1 MLDMGF
7 TNAPNVFNDVQ
18 YEVTYGQ
25 KDFATA
31 EMVRVDAVFE
41 PTTGQNLG
49 DDFKRFIFPSGFPTP
64 YVGEMFIWK
73 NNYWL
78 GINSDNYQSLGKS
91 LICRRCNNTLKW
103 KDDYENTVVEPC
115 IVANK
120 LLEAADYTTS
130 QMVTIAGYIK
140 LYCQRNIRTNTV
152 KETRRVMFGVA
163 GNWTAY
169 KVFGNGKGNFTNSE
183 TTNNSSPSI
192 TELQLGASYTN
203 ADVDD
208 LVNGIADAFRTEFS
222 LTISDGNISQIVGFE
237 KQLSATVKKDNAVV
251 SEGLTWTT
259 TNNTVVSCTSSGVIR
274 CLEVGTVTIRC
285 AMTNNAAIYDQIT
298 IVVSEFPINN
308 YSVVVTPNVGRI
320 YEGDSQSYSCYL
332 ENNGV
337 VTSNEFV
344 FSASGAPAN
353 SYRLYITDGNNFIV
367 QNIAKYLT
375 SPLIVSC
382 VSGAYSKDISIDLR
396 GDF

>member
-1 MLDMGF
+1 MGF

-18 YEVTYGQ
+18 YEVTYGL
-25 KDFATA
+25 KNFVTA

-41 PTTGQNLG
+41 PSTGQNLG
-49 DDFKRFIFPSGFPTP
+49 DDFKRFIFPSGFSTP

-78 GINSDNYQSLGKS
+78 GINSDNYQSLGQS
-91 LICRRCNNTLKW
+91 LICRRCNNTLRW
-103 KDDYENTVVEPC
+103 KDEYDNTIIEPC

-152 KETRRVMFGVA
+152 KETRRVLFGVP

-183 TTNNSSPSI
+183 TLNNASPSI
-192 TELQLGASYTN
+192 TEFQLGASYIN

-208 LVNGIADAFRTEFS
+208 LVNGIADAYRSEFS
-222 LTISDGNISQIVGFE
+222 LSILEGNISQTVGFT
-237 KQLSATVKKDNAVV
+237 KKLTATVKQDDVVV
-251 SEGLTWTT
+251 SENVVWTT
-259 TNNTVVSCTSSGVIR
+259 SNGTIVSCDAAGNIE
-274 CLEVGTVTIRC
+274 CIKVGTVTIKC
-285 AMTNNAAIYDQIT
+285 AMANNILVYDEIT
-298 IVVSEFPINN
+298 ILVAESPANN
-308 YSVVVTPNVGRI
+308 YSVVIAPNVNKI
-320 YEGDSQSYSCYL
+320 YEGESQSYSCHL

-337 VTSNEFV
+337 VMTNEFI
-344 FSASGAPAN
+344 FSASGIPAD
-353 SYRLYITDGNNFIV
+353 SYRLYVTDGNNFV
-367 QNIAKYLT
+367 VKNIAKYLT
-375 SPLIVSC
+375 SPLVISC
-382 VSGAYSKDISIDLR
+382 VSGSYSKNISIDLR

>member
-1 MLDMGF
+1 MGF

-18 YEVTYGQ
+18 YETVYGQ
-25 KDFATA
+25 KSFATA

-49 DDFKRFIFPSGFPTP
+49 DDFKRFIFPSGFPEP

-91 LICRRCNNTLKW
+91 LVCRRCNNTLRW
-103 KDDYENTVVEPC
+103 KDEYENTIIEPC
-115 IVANK
+115 IIANK

-140 LYCQRNIRTNTV
+140 VYCQRNIRTNTV
-152 KETRRVMFGVA
+152 KETRRVLFGVQ

-183 TTNNSSPSI
+183 TLSNASASI
-192 TELQLGASYTN
+192 TELQLGASYVN
-203 ADVDD
+203 ADTDD
-208 LVNGIADAFRTEFS
+208 LVNGVADAYRTEFTLS
-222 LTISDGNISQIVGFE
+222 ILEGNISQIVGFE
-237 KQLSATVKKDNAVV
+237 KQLTATVKRDGVVV
-251 SEGLTWTT
+251 SENVTWTT
-259 TNNTVVSCTSSGVIR
+259 TNKTVVSCDSSGNID
-274 CLEVGTVTIRC
+274 CLKIGTATIRC
-285 AMTNNAAIYDQIT
+285 TMTNNSSVYDQIT
-298 IVVSEFPINN
+298 ILVDDSPLNNYKVVVS
-308 YSVVVTPNVGRI
+308 PNVTKI
-320 YEGDSQSYSCYL
+320 YEGETQSYSCYL

-337 VTSNEFV
+337 VTSDT
-344 FSASGAPAN
+344 FSFTSSGVPN
-353 SYRLYITDGNNFIV
+353 SNVIVSVVDGNHFTV
-367 QNIAKYLT
+367 KNIAKYLS
-375 SPLIVSC
+375 SPLVVAC
-382 VSGAYSKDISIDLR
+382 VSGSNSKQLSIELR

>member
-1 MLDMGF
+1 MGF

-18 YEVTYGQ
+18 YELTYGL
-25 KDFATA
+25 KNFVTA

-49 DDFKRFIFPSGFPTP
+49 DDFKRFIFPSDFSTP

-78 GINSDNYQSLGKS
+78 GINSDNYQSLGQS
-91 LICRRCNNTLKW
+91 LICRRCNNTLRW
-103 KDDYENTVVEPC
+103 KDEYDNTIIEPC

-140 LYCQRNIRTNTV
+140 IYCQRNIRTNTV
-152 KETRRVMFGVA
+152 KETRRVLFGVP

-183 TTNNSSPSI
+183 TLDNTSPSI
-192 TELQLGASYTN
+192 TEFQLGASYTN

-208 LVNGIADAFRTEFS
+208 LVNGIADAYRSEFS
-222 LTISDGNISQIVGFE
+222 LSISDGNISQVVGFT
-237 KQLSATVKKDNAVV
+237 KNLTATVKQNGVVV
-251 SEGLTWTT
+251 SENVVWTT
-259 TNNTVVSCTSSGVIR
+259 SNETIVSCDNSGNIE
-274 CLEVGTVTIRC
+274 CIKVGTATIKCTMVNNASVYDEVTILV
-285 AMTNNAAIYDQIT
+285 AESPA
-298 IVVSEFPINN
+298 NN
-308 YSVVVTPNVGRI
+308 YSVVVSPNVSKI
-320 YEGDSQSYSCYL
+320 YEGESQNYSCHL

-337 VTSNEFV
+337 VMNNEFIFNV
-344 FSASGAPAN
+344 SGVPAN
-353 SYRLYITDGNNFIV
+353 SYRLYVIDGNHFTV
-367 QNIAKYLT
+367 ENIAKYLT
-375 SPLIVSC
+375 SPLVVSC
-382 VSGAYSKDISIDLR
+382 VSGSYSKNISIDLR

>member
-1 MLDMGF
+1 MGF

-18 YEVTYGQ
+18 YETVYGQ
-25 KDFATA
+25 KSFATA

-49 DDFKRFIFPSGFPTP
+49 DDFKRFIFPSGFPEP

-91 LICRRCNNTLKW
+91 LVCRRCNNTLKW
-103 KDDYENTVVEPC
+103 KDEYENTIIEPC
-115 IVANK
+115 IIANK

-140 LYCQRNIRTNTV
+140 VYCQRNIRTNTV
-152 KETRRVMFGVA
+152 KETRRVLFGVQ

-203 ADVDD
+203 VDVDD

-237 KQLSATVKKDNAVV
+237 KQLSATIKKDNAVV

-259 TNNTVVSCTSSGVIR
+259 TNDTVVSCTSSGVIK
-274 CLEVGTVTIRC
+274 CLKVGTVTIRC

-298 IVVSEFPINN
+298 IVVSESPINN
-308 YSVVVTPNVGRI
+308 YSVVVTPNVSRI

-344 FSASGAPAN
+344 FSASGVPAN

-382 VSGAYSKDISIDLR
+382 VSGSYSKDISINLR

>member
-25 KDFATA
+25 KNFVTA

-49 DDFKRFIFPSGFPTP
+49 DDFKRFIFPSDFSTP

-78 GINSDNYQSLGKS
+78 GINSDNYQSLGQS
-91 LICRRCNNTLKW
+91 LICRRCNNTLRW
-103 KDDYENTVVEPC
+103 KDEYDNTIIEPC

-152 KETRRVMFGVA
+152 KETRRVLFGVP

-183 TTNNSSPSI
+183 TLDNASPSV
-192 TELQLGASYTN
+192 TEFQLGASYTN

-208 LVNGIADAFRTEFS
+208 LINGIADAYRSNFS
-222 LTISDGNISQIVGFE
+222 LSILDGNISQIVGFE
-237 KQLSATVKKDNAVV
+237 KTLTATLKQNNTVI
-251 SEGLTWTT
+251 SENVTWTT
-259 TNNTVVSCTSSGVIR
+259 SDGTVVSCGSAGEIKCLKIGTAIIR
-274 CLEVGTVTIRC
+274 CEMANNSSIYDEVTIFV
-285 AMTNNAAIYDQIT
+285 AE
-298 IVVSEFPINN
+298 SPINN
-308 YSVVVTPNVGRI
+308 YSIVIAPNVSKI
-320 YEGDSQSYSCYL
+320 YEGESQNYSCYL

-337 VTSNEFV
+337 TTNSEFI
-344 FSASGAPAN
+344 FSASGVPAD
-353 SYRLYITDGNNFIV
+353 SYRLYVTDGNTFTV
-367 QNIAKYLT
+367 KNIAKYLT
-375 SPLIVSC
+375 SPLVVSC
-382 VSGAYSKDISIDLR
+382 VSGSYSKNISIDLR

>member
-1 MLDMGF
+1 MGF
-7 TNAPNVFNDVQ
+7 TNAPNVFDDVQ

-25 KDFATA
+25 KNFATA
-31 EMVRVDAVFE
+31 PMVRVDAVFE

-49 DDFKRFIFPSGFPTP
+49 DDFKRFIFPSGTAMS
-64 YVGEMFIWK
+64 YVGQMFIWK

-78 GINSDNYQSLGKS
+78 GINSDNYQSLGNS
-91 LICRRCNNTLKW
+91 LICRRCNNTLRW
-103 KDDYENTVVEPC
+103 KDEYENTIIEPC
-115 IVANK
+115 IIANK

-140 LYCQRNIRTNTV
+140 VYCQRNIRTNTV
-152 KETRRVMFGVA
+152 KETRRVLFGVQ

-183 TTNNSSPSI
+183 TLSNTSASI
-192 TELQLGASYTN
+192 TELQLGASYVN
-203 ADVDD
+203 ADTDD
-208 LVNGIADAFRTEFS
+208 LVNGVADAYRTEFTLS
-222 LTISDGNISQIVGFE
+222 ILEGNISQIVGFE
-237 KQLSATVKKDNAVV
+237 KQLTATVKRDGVVV
-251 SEGLTWTT
+251 SENVTWTT
-259 TNNTVVSCTSSGVIR
+259 TNKTVVSCDSSGNID
-274 CLEVGTVTIRC
+274 CLKIGTATIRC
-285 AMTNNAAIYDQIT
+285 TMTNNSSVSDQIT
-298 IVVSEFPINN
+298 ILVADSPMNN
-308 YSVVVTPNVGRI
+308 YKVVISPNIEKI
-320 YEGDSQSYSCYL
+320 YEGDSQGYSCYL

>member
-1 MLDMGF
+1 MGF

-25 KDFATA
+25 KNFATVA
-31 EMVRVDAVFE
+31 MVRIDAVFE

-49 DDFKRFIFPSGFPTP
+49 DDFKRFIFPSGTAMS
-64 YVGEMFIWK
+64 YVGQMFIWK

-78 GINSDNYQSLGKS
+78 GINSDNYQSLGNS
-91 LICRRCNNTLKW
+91 LICRRCNNTLRW
-103 KDDYENTVVEPC
+103 KDEYGNTVIEPC

-140 LYCQRNIRTNTV
+140 LYCQRNTRTNTV

-237 KQLSATVKKDNAVV
+237 KQLSATVKKDDVV
-251 SEGLTWTT
+251 VNEGLTWTT
-259 TNNTVVSCTSSGVIR
+259 TDNTVVSCTSSGVIN
-274 CLEVGTVTIRC
+274 CLKVGTVTIRC

-298 IVVSEFPINN
+298 IVVSETPINN

-337 VTSNEFV
+337 VTGNEFV
-344 FSASGAPAN
+344 FSASGVPAN
-353 SYRLYITDGNNFIV
+353 SYRLYVTDGNNFVV

-382 VSGAYSKDISIDLR
+382 VSGSYSKDISIDLR

>member
-18 YEVTYGQ
+18 YEKTYGQ
-25 KDFATA
+25 KDFETA

-91 LICRRCNNTLKW
+91 LVCRRCNNTMRW
-103 KDDYENTVVEPC
+103 KDDYGNTIIEPC
-115 IVANK
+115 IIANK

-140 LYCQRNIRTNTV
+140 IYSQRNIRTNMV
-152 KETRRVMFGVA
+152 KESRRLLFGVV
-163 GNWTAY
+163 GNWIAY
-169 KVFGNGKGNFTNSE
+169 KVFGNGRGLFTNSE
-183 TTNNSSPSI
+183 TLNNTSPSI
-192 TELQLGASYTN
+192 TEFQLGASYVNEDT
-203 ADVDD
+203 DD
-208 LVNGIADAFRTEFS
+208 LVNGVADAYRTEYTVS
-222 LTISDGNISQIVGFE
+222 ISDGNISQTVGFT
-237 KQLSATVKKDNAVV
+237 KQMAATVKHNGVV
-251 SEGLTWTT
+251 SSDSVVWTT
-259 TNNTVVSCTSSGVIR
+259 SNATVVSCSSSGYIN
-274 CLEVGTVTIRC
+274 CLKVGTVTIRC
-285 AMTNNAAIYDQIT
+285 AMLNNISVYDQIT
-298 IVVSEFPINN
+298 VVVAESPLNNYNIVVSPEIEK
-308 YSVVVTPNVGRI
+308 I
-320 YEGDSQSYSCYL
+320 YEGESQTYACYL

-337 VTSNEFV
+337 SLLNEFV
-344 FSASGAPAN
+344 FNSSGVPAD
-353 SYRLYITDGNNFIV
+353 SYRLYIVDGNHFTV
-367 QNIAKYLT
+367 QNISKYLA
-375 SPLIVSC
+375 SPLVISC
-382 VSGAYSKDISIDLR
+382 VSGGYSKNISIELR

>member
-1 MLDMGF
+1 MGF

-25 KDFATA
+25 KNFATVA
-31 EMVRVDAVFE
+31 MVRIDAVFE

-49 DDFKRFIFPSGFPTP
+49 DDFKRFIFPSGTAMS
-64 YVGEMFIWK
+64 YVGQMFIWK

-78 GINSDNYQSLGKS
+78 GINSDNYQSLGNS
-91 LICRRCNNTLKW
+91 LICRRCNNTLRW
-103 KDDYENTVVEPC
+103 KDEYGNTVIEPC

-140 LYCQRNIRTNTV
+140 LYCQRNTRTNTV

-237 KQLSATVKKDNAVV
+237 KQLSATVKKDDVVV

-259 TNNTVVSCTSSGVIR
+259 TDNTVVSCTSSGVIK
-274 CLEVGTVTIRC
+274 CLKVGTVTIRC

-298 IVVSEFPINN
+298 IVVSESPTNN
-308 YSVVVTPNVGRI
+308 YSVVVTPNVSRI

-344 FSASGAPAN
+344 FSASGVPAN

-382 VSGAYSKDISIDLR
+382 VSGSYSKDISIDLR

>member
-1 MLDMGF
+1 MGF

-18 YEVTYGQ
+18 YETVYGQ
-25 KDFATA
+25 KSFATA

-49 DDFKRFIFPSGFPTP
+49 DDFKRFIFPSGFPEP

-91 LICRRCNNTLKW
+91 LVCRRCNNTLKW
-103 KDDYENTVVEPC
+103 KDEYENTIIEPC
-115 IVANK
+115 IIANK

-140 LYCQRNIRTNTV
+140 VYCQRNIRTNTV
-152 KETRRVMFGVA
+152 KETRRVLFGVQ
-163 GNWTAY
+163 GSWTAY

-183 TTNNSSPSI
+183 TLSNTSASI
-192 TELQLGASYTN
+192 TELQLGASYVN
-203 ADVDD
+203 ADTDD
-208 LVNGIADAFRTEFS
+208 LVNGVADAYRTEFTLS
-222 LTISDGNISQIVGFE
+222 ILEGNISQIVGFE
-237 KQLSATVKKDNAVV
+237 KQLTATVKRDGVVV
-251 SEGLTWTT
+251 SENVTWTT
-259 TNNTVVSCTSSGVIR
+259 ANETVVSCDSSGNID
-274 CLEVGTVTIRC
+274 CLKIGTATIRC
-285 AMTNNAAIYDQIT
+285 TMTNNSSVSDQIT
-298 IVVSEFPINN
+298 ILVADSPMNN
-308 YSVVVTPNVGRI
+308 YKVVISPNIEKI
-320 YEGDSQSYSCYL
+320 YEGDSQGYSCYL

>member
-1 MLDMGF
+1 MGF

-18 YEVTYGQ
+18 YETVYGQ
-25 KDFATA
+25 KSFATA

-49 DDFKRFIFPSGFPTP
+49 DDFKRFIFPSGFPEP

-91 LICRRCNNTLKW
+91 LVCRRCNNTLKW
-103 KDDYENTVVEPC
+103 KDEYENTIIEPC
-115 IVANK
+115 IIANK

-140 LYCQRNIRTNTV
+140 VYCQRNIRTNTV
-152 KETRRVMFGVA
+152 KETRRVLFGVQ
-163 GNWTAY
+163 GSWTAY

-183 TTNNSSPSI
+183 TLSNTSASI
-192 TELQLGASYTN
+192 TELQLGASYVN
-203 ADVDD
+203 ADIDD
-208 LVNGIADAFRTEFS
+208 LVNGVADAYRTEFTLS
-222 LTISDGNISQIVGFE
+222 ILEGNISQIVGFE
-237 KQLSATVKKDNAVV
+237 KQLTATVKRDGVVV
-251 SEGLTWTT
+251 SENVTWTT
-259 TNNTVVSCTSSGVIR
+259 ANETVVSCDSSGNID
-274 CLEVGTVTIRC
+274 CLKIGTATIRC
-285 AMTNNAAIYDQIT
+285 TMTNNSSVSDQIT
-298 IVVSEFPINN
+298 ILVADSPMNN
-308 YSVVVTPNVGRI
+308 YKVVISPNIEKI
-320 YEGDSQSYSCYL
+320 YEGDSQGYSCYL